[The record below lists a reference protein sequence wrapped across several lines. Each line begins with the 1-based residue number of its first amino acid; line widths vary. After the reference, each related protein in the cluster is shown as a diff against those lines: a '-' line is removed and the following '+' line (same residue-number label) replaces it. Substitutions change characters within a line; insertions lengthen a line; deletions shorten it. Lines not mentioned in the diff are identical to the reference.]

1 MAKNSARAS
10 TAAAARSRAKQ
21 LEGVREKLEGLAS
34 ETGGGKSL
42 GAGPGDSKRV
52 TLRLP
57 EPPEGAKVWSGFP
70 STNRR
75 INNSSRHHLITSSRH
90 HLITRSAAL
99 NKIPRCLT
107 PNPLYTDP
115 HNAASER

>member
-52 TLRLP
+52 TLKLP
-57 EPPEGAKVWSGFP
+57 EPPEGAKVGVGFHLRTGV
-70 STNRR
+70 STT
-75 INNSSRHHLITSSRH
+75 HHLIMPSPH
-90 HLITRSAAL
+90 HLITRSTAL
-99 NKIPRCLT
+99 NKSTRFLT
-107 PNPLYTDP
+107 LNPLLLHRLLRRRGFKD
-115 HNAASER
+115 